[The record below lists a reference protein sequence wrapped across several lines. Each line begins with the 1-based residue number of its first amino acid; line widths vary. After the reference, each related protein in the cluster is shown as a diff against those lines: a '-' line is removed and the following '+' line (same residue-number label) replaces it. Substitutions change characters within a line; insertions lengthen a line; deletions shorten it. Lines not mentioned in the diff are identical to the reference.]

1 MTKATRVILDVGANL
16 GEFCIQQALA
26 NPNHYVLAFEPIPEL
41 SEGIRQSCLELE
53 IKNLICYQVGI
64 GDESKDAFLNISD
77 VYSKGTSSF
86 LDIKNELDQYWLD
99 RPDIAFTRRIEAKIM
114 RLDQVLD
121 QFELEN
127 SLSVAEISFIKIDTQ
142 GYDLR
147 ALESLGKYQESV
159 LAGMLEAPVSAKISI
174 YNDEN
179 YTVSDAIEILNKNF
193 SIYSLKPND
202 NSFME
207 YNIYFNQASFGLEF
221 ESELKLNMNHIYI
234 GNVNPVVDILKNI
247 ASYENSISWR
257 ITKPLRFVKIMLSK
271 IRMNF

>member
-1 MTKATRVILDVGANL
+1 
-16 GEFCIQQALA
+16 
-26 NPNHYVLAFEPIPEL
+26 
-41 SEGIRQSCLELE
+41 
-53 IKNLICYQVGI
+53 
-64 GDESKDAFLNISD
+64 
-77 VYSKGTSSF
+77 
-86 LDIKNELDQYWLD
+86 
-99 RPDIAFTRRIEAKIM
+99 M

-159 LAGMLEAPVSAKISI
+159 LAGMLEAPVSAKVSI

-207 YNIYFNQASFGLEF
+207 
-221 ESELKLNMNHIYI
+221 
-234 GNVNPVVDILKNI
+234 
-247 ASYENSISWR
+247 
-257 ITKPLRFVKIMLSK
+257 
-271 IRMNF
+271 